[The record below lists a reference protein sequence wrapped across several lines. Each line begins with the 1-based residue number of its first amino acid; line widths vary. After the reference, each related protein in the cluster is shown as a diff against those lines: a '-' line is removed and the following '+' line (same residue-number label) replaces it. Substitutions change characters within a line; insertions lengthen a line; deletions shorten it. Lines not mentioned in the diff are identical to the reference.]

1 MNCSEC
7 QFNKDYTNSIVQQN
21 LWLHQKIDSQ
31 RQRLKV
37 CDTVLVKFKKIMES
51 MNELDEYL
59 DRNDI

>member
-1 MNCSEC
+1 MHCSEC
-7 QFNKDYTNSIVQQN
+7 IHNKNYIDSIVQQN
-21 LWLHQKIDSQ
+21 LWFYQQIDSQ

-37 CDTVLVKFKKIMES
+37 VDTFLIKFKKIMEC

>member
-1 MNCSEC
+1 MICSEC
-7 QFNKDYTNSIVQQN
+7 QFNKDYTDSIVQQN
-21 LWLHQKIDSQ
+21 LWLHAQIDSQ

>member
-1 MNCSEC
+1 MICSEC
-7 QFNKDYTNSIVQQN
+7 QFNKDYTDSIVQQN
-21 LWLHQKIDSQ
+21 LGLHAQIDSQ

-37 CDTVLVKFKKIMES
+37 VDTILIKFKKIMES

>member
-21 LWLHQKIDSQ
+21 LWLHQQIDSQ

>member
-1 MNCSEC
+1 MICSEC
-7 QFNKDYTNSIVQQN
+7 IFNKDYTDKVVQQN
-21 LWLHQKIDSQ
+21 LWLHQQIDSQ

-37 CDTVLVKFKKIMES
+37 VDTILVKFKKIMES

>member
-7 QFNKDYTNSIVQQN
+7 QFNKDYTDQVVQQN
-21 LWLHQKIDSQ
+21 LWLHQQIDSQ

-37 CDTVLVKFKKIMES
+37 VDTVLVKFKKIMEH